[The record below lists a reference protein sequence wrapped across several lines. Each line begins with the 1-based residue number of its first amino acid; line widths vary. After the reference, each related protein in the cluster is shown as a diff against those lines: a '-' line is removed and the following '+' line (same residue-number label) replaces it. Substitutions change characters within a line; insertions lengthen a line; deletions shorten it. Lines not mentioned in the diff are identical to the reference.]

1 MGFDIEEL
9 FETRRVAFQEAATDS
24 VIAPSPL
31 RRALDRSPSG
41 TGITGTSSRIIP
53 LFFYLTSFS
62 SLLSQSSPWTIL
74 VPFLTFDSTKSAPG
88 FFCNGRPFVPKATH
102 QTSRTHPETHKEV
115 AATSTRLGSPTSCA
129 SPYAARNQIEPN
141 RALNEREPNS
151 GRAQA
156 RRLTASS
163 HIYAERPRFLALFA
177 P

>member
-9 FETRRVAFQEAATDS
+9 FETRIPRGGDRQRDCPKPT
-24 VIAPSPL
+24 APCLGPL
-31 RRALDRSPSG
+31 AQRDGNHRHVKVPGFLLKPLPGVVALDHSCPFFDIRFDVVGPWNFLQRSALRP
-41 TGITGTSSRIIP
+41 
-53 LFFYLTSFS
+53 
-62 SLLSQSSPWTIL
+62 
-74 VPFLTFDSTKSAPG
+74 KS
-88 FFCNGRPFVPKATH
+88 N
-102 QTSRTHPETHKEV
+102 EV

-163 HIYAERPRFLALFA
+163 HICAERPRFLALFA